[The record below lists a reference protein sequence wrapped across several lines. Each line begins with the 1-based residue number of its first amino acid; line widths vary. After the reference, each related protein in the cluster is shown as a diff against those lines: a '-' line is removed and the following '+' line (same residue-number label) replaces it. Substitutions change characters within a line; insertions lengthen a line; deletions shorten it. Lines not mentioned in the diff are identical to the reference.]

1 MPRIEANLPPLP
13 ALRAFAATARL
24 GSLSHAAEELH
35 VSKSAISHQIRALE
49 ASLGATLLKRGGTTT
64 RAEPTAAGHVLL
76 KAVEEALDQ
85 LSRAC
90 ERIRAPRR
98 RRRRTL
104 TVSGNAPF
112 CALWLAPRVAGFA
125 ARQPSVDVSLRI
137 LDDAPDWHRDGIDVA
152 ILRARRD
159 APPHSNGIGDLT
171 LADET
176 VFPVASP
183 ILLGNASPDDLS
195 ILTRHTLLQE
205 SHYSVPEYSWETWF
219 ALLGAGPVPEE
230 RLVRYGGYS
239 PVIGAA
245 IAGSG
250 IALGRSP
257 LVDFEL
263 ASGRLVQLF
272 PGAAQPGTWRFVLQ
286 QNPHVAQHPV
296 LRAFVAFLL
305 SEGQG
310 KRPATASSG
319 TADS

>member
-1 MPRIEANLPPLP
+1 MPRIEANLPPLA
-13 ALRAFAATARL
+13 ALRAFAAAARL

-35 VSKSAISHQIRALE
+35 VSKSAISHQIRGLE
-49 ASLGATLLKRGGTTT
+49 ANLVTTLLRRGGTTT
-64 RAEPTAAGHVLL
+64 RAEPTYAGQLLL
-76 KAVEEALDQ
+76 KSVEEALDQ
-85 LSRAC
+85 LGRTC
-90 ERIRAPRR
+90 ERIRTPRR

-137 LDDAPDWHRDGIDVA
+137 LDDAPDWPRDGIDIA

-159 APPHSNGIGDLT
+159 APPHSNGVGDLT
-171 LADET
+171 LANET

-183 ILLGNASPDDLS
+183 ILLGNAAPDDLS
-195 ILTRHTLLQE
+195 LLTRHTLLQE
-205 SHYSVPEYSWETWF
+205 GHYSVPEYGWDTWF
-219 ALLGAGPVPEE
+219 ALLRAGPVPEQ

-245 IAGSG
+245 VAGAG

-263 ASGRLVQLF
+263 ASGRLVRLF
-272 PGAAQPGTWRFVLQ
+272 PGAELPGSWRFILQ
-286 QNPHVAQHPV
+286 QNPHTPPHPI
-296 LRAFVAFLL
+296 LRTFVQFLL
-305 SEGQG
+305 DEAQA
-310 KRPATASSG
+310 RPA
-319 TADS
+319 

>member
-1 MPRIEANLPPLP
+1 MTMPNDSNVPPLA
-13 ALRAFAATARL
+13 ALRAFAAAARL
-24 GSLSHAAEELH
+24 GSLSHAAEHLH

-49 ASLGATLLKRGGTTT
+49 ASLGTTLLKRGGTTR
-64 RAEPTAAGHVLL
+64 RAEPTSAGQLLL
-76 KAVEEALDQ
+76 KAVEDALEQ
-85 LSRAC
+85 LGRAC

-137 LDDAPDWHRDGIDVA
+137 LDDVPDWQRDGIDVA

-159 APPHSNGIGDLT
+159 APPHSNGVGDLT

-183 ILLGNASPDDLS
+183 ILLGNAAPDDLS
-195 ILTRHTLLQE
+195 LLTRHTLLQE
-205 SHYSVPEYSWETWF
+205 GHYSVPEYGWETWF
-219 ALLGAGPVPEE
+219 ALLGAGPLPEQ

-245 IAGSG
+245 VAGAG

-263 ASGRLVQLF
+263 ASGRLVRLF
-272 PGAAQPGTWRFVLQ
+272 PGAELPGSWRFVLQ
-286 QNPHVAQHPV
+286 QNPHVTPHPV

-305 SEGQG
+305 SEA
-310 KRPATASSG
+310 KA
-319 TADS
+319 

>member
-1 MPRIEANLPPLP
+1 MPRIDANLPPLP
-13 ALRAFAATARL
+13 ALRAFAAAARL

-49 ASLGATLLKRGGTTT
+49 ASLGTSLLKRGGTVT
-64 RAEPTAAGHVLL
+64 RAEPTYAGQVLL
-76 KAVEEALDQ
+76 KAVEESLEQ
-85 LSRAC
+85 LGRAC

-98 RRRRTL
+98 RPRRRLL

-125 ARQPSVDVSLRI
+125 ARQPSVDVNLRI
-137 LDDAPDWHRDGIDVA
+137 LDDAPDWQRDGIDVA
-152 ILRARRD
+152 ILRTRRD
-159 APPHSNGIGDLT
+159 SPPHSNGMGDVT

-183 ILLGNASPDDLS
+183 ILLGNASPADLS
-195 ILTRHTLLQE
+195 ILMRHTLLQE
-205 SHYSVPEYSWETWF
+205 GHYSVPEYGWEHWF
-219 ALLGAGPVPEE
+219 ALLKAGPVPED

-245 IAGSG
+245 VAGAG

-257 LVDFEL
+257 LVDFEV
-263 ASGRLVQLF
+263 ASGRLVRLF
-272 PGAAQPGTWRFVLQ
+272 PGNEMLGSWRFVLQ
-286 QNPHVAQHPV
+286 QNPYTPPHPV

-305 SEGQG
+305 SEAQ
-310 KRPATASSG
+310 ASG
-319 TADS
+319 GVAVPG

>member
-13 ALRAFAATARL
+13 ALRAFAAAARL

-49 ASLGATLLKRGGTTT
+49 ATLGTTLLRRGGTTT
-64 RAEPTAAGHVLL
+64 RAEPTYAGHVLL

-85 LSRAC
+85 LGRAC

-98 RRRRTL
+98 RPRRRML
-104 TVSGNAPF
+104 TVSGNPAF
-112 CALWLAPRVAGFA
+112 CALWLAPRVASFA
-125 ARQPSVDVSLRI
+125 SRQPSVDVSLRI
-137 LDDAPDWHRDGIDVA
+137 LDDAPDWQRDGIDIA
-152 ILRARRD
+152 ILRTRRD

-183 ILLGNASPDDLS
+183 ILLGDASPGDLS
-195 ILTRHTLLQE
+195 ILTRNTLLQE
-205 SHYSVPEYSWETWF
+205 GHYSVPEYGWETWF
-219 ALLGAGPVPEE
+219 ALLRAGPLPED
-230 RLVRYGGYS
+230 RVVRYSGYS

-245 IAGSG
+245 VAGAG

-263 ASGRLVQLF
+263 ASGRLVRLF
-272 PGAAQPGTWRFVLQ
+272 PVTELPGSWRFVLQ
-286 QNPHVAQHPV
+286 QNPHVAPHPV

-305 SEGQG
+305 SEAQ
-310 KRPATASSG
+310 ASPTPMVAG
-319 TADS
+319 